1 MHENEQNNIS
11 FSFTKKAAYL
21 GLVAYI
27 VLIGI
32 VLLVY
37 QLK

>member
-1 MHENEQNNIS
+1 MHKNEQNNRG
-11 FSFTKKAAYL
+11 FTFTKKSAYL
-21 GLVAYI
+21 GLVAYL